1 MASVKLKLFANLR
14 EAAGESVVMLNGNT
28 VMDVLSNLTGSYPA
42 LQELIFDM
50 STDGPKLRGYINVF
64 LNGDNIKHM
73 DDLSTILKDGDE
85 LGVFPPVSGG

>member
-14 EAAGESVVMLNGNT
+14 EAAGESVVTLNGNT

-50 STDGPKLRGYINVF
+50 SVDGPKLRGYINVF